1 MPPQITCAFA
11 LYLHGKTRKHE
22 NHIFHSNVVLVENAA
37 AVGLLHAPVRCV
49 PERKII
55 VICAVFDSIYI
66 C

>member
-1 MPPQITCAFA
+1 MKLSRRNFQLTS
-11 LYLHGKTRKHE
+11 L
-22 NHIFHSNVVLVENAA
+22 VVLVENAA

-66 C
+66 LLRQ